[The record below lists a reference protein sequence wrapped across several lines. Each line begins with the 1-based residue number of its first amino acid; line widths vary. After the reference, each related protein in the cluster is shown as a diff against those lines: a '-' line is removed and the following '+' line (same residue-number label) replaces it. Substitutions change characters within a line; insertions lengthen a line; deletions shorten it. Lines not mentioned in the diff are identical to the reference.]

1 MTLGSEQQFPR
12 VRVGPWSENE
22 PSGAWDCPAD
32 VETVDSD
39 LTLSLLSPLGS
50 QGCRLGR
57 PAALWEQ
64 QEADGS
70 RSGRRPSSCRGAGG
84 RRWDSPAAALPSP
97 GLTSGRPGPEP
108 AFGCT

>member
-39 LTLSLLSPLGS
+39 LTLSLLSPSAARAAGWEGQRPCGSSRRQMALGPVATPPPAVV
-50 QGCRLGR
+50 LG
-57 PAALWEQ
+57 AAGGTPLP
-64 QEADGS
+64 
-70 RSGRRPSSCRGAGG
+70 RPS
-84 RRWDSPAAALPSP
+84 PALA
-97 GLTSGRPGPEP
+97 
-108 AFGCT
+108 